1 MGKPLNQT
9 NDLVVRS
16 DGNIYFT
23 DTDYRQDGR
32 AGQETTA
39 HYRFSPMGLITR
51 TGAGPEPNG
60 IALSPD
66 GRTLYVSS
74 TGGDPL
80 RKFMLDDAGAVV
92 GAPAVFSPSSSD
104 GMAVDCAGN
113 VYLSTAGTI
122 RVISPAGMVLGSITG
137 LGTST
142 VSNAAFGGP
151 DHKTLFITTASA
163 LYQITLNVPGFPS

>member
-1 MGKPLNQT
+1 M
-9 NDLVVRS
+9 
-16 DGNIYFT
+16 
-23 DTDYRQDGR
+23 
-32 AGQETTA
+32 
-39 HYRFSPMGLITR
+39 
-51 TGAGPEPNG
+51 
-60 IALSPD
+60 
-66 GRTLYVSS
+66 SS

-80 RKFMLDDAGAVV
+80 RRFTLDDTGAVV
-92 GAPAVFSPSSSD
+92 GAPVVFSPSSSD

-122 RVISPAGMVLGSITG
+122 RVISPSGMVLGSITG

-163 LYQITLNVPGFPS
+163 LYQITLNIPGFPS